1 MLTRALVGL
10 TALALLAGC
19 GSNGTPAAGPTDAPG
34 ASRSP
39 VPEASVTAGPTGGA
53 LNPDPSQDPALSA
66 FYAQKLSWHRC
77 DAAQCAKVTVPIDW
91 AAPDGATIKL
101 AINRRPA
108 TGPGQKIGALLT
120 NPGGPGASGV
130 EFVNQAAAGVS
141 ASVRARY
148 DLIGFDPRGVGD
160 SAPIHCLTDRQ
171 LDAALSVD
179 PTPDDAADLDDVTHE
194 ARVFADGCKQNGA
207 LLAHM
212 GTVDVARDMDVIRAV
227 VGDTK
232 LHYLGYSYG
241 TYLGAIYAA
250 LFPGHIGRMV
260 LDGVLDPALTNTQ
273 IMLGQAQGFQLA
285 YTSFVND
292 CLAHRPCALGSS
304 ADQVTSRVRG
314 LLKKLDS
321 TPIRGVGSRK
331 LNEAMASLGL
341 LAGMYAKARWEF
353 LRASLV
359 AAYLGDGSGLL
370 QLADEYTRR
379 GPDGHYEDNGNESIY
394 AVNCVDHPGGSS
406 PQEIRAQLPAL
417 ERASPLFGDFIGW
430 GALPCDFWPVHSDVT
445 PAPVTAPGAPPI
457 LVLGT
462 TRDPATPFQ
471 WSKNLV
477 AELSSGVLLAHDGDG
492 HTAYGHGE
500 DCVDS
505 KVNRYLLTGTTPA
518 AGTQC

>member
-1 MLTRALVGL
+1 MLIRSMAAL
-10 TALALLAGC
+10 TAVALLAGC
-19 GSNGTPAAGPTDAPG
+19 GSNGTTAPA
-34 ASRSP
+34 
-39 VPEASVTAGPTGGA
+39 PTGSPSA
-53 LNPDPSQDPALSA
+53 TTSATPSATAPTQDPAQDPALA
-66 FYAQKLSWHRC
+66 RFYGQKLSWRTC
-77 DAAQCAKVTVPIDW
+77 GAADCAKVTVPIDW
-91 AAPDGATIKL
+91 AKPDGATIKL
-101 AINRRPA
+101 AINRLRA
-108 TGPGQKIGALLT
+108 TGPGQRLGSLLT

-130 EFVNQAAAGVS
+130 GFVDVAAAGVGV
-141 ASVRARY
+141 SVRARY
-148 DLIGFDPRGVGD
+148 DVIGFDPRGVGA
-160 SAPIHCLTDRQ
+160 SAPIHCLTDHQ

-179 PTPDDAADLDDVTHE
+179 PTPDDAADLDDVEHE

-212 GTVDVARDMDVIRAV
+212 STVDVARDMDVIRAA
-227 VGDTK
+227 VGDDK

-241 TYLGAIYAA
+241 TYLGAIYAG
-250 LFPGHIGRMV
+250 LFPTHIGRMV
-260 LDGVLDPALTNTQ
+260 LDGVLDPALTNAQ

-285 YTSFVND
+285 YNSFVDD

-304 ADQVTSRVRG
+304 ADQVTERVRTM
-314 LLKKLDS
+314 LKKLD
-321 TPIRGVGSRK
+321 TKPIKATGSRK
-331 LNEAMASLGL
+331 LNEAMATIGL
-341 LAGMYAKARWEF
+341 LAGMYAKSRWEF
-353 LRASLV
+353 LRASLI

-394 AVNCVDHPGGSS
+394 AVNCLDHPGDSS
-406 PQEIRAQLPAL
+406 PDDIRAQLPAL

-430 GALPCDFWPVHSDVT
+430 GALPCDYWPVSST
-445 PAPVTAPGAPPI
+445 MKPAPVNAPGAPPI

-505 KVNRYLLTGTTPA
+505 KVNKYLLTGTTPA
-518 AGTQC
+518 KGTTC

>member
-1 MLTRALVGL
+1 MLTRTLVAVTG
-10 TALALLAGC
+10 LALLAGC
-19 GSNGTPAAGPTDAPG
+19 GSKGMPQSYGGPPSASATPGQSSTPGPTSG
-34 ASRSP
+34 
-39 VPEASVTAGPTGGA
+39 TLT
-53 LNPDPSQDPALSA
+53 PDPSEDPALA
-66 FYAQKLSWHRC
+66 TFYEQKVSWRTC
-77 DAAQCAKVTVPIDW
+77 GDAQCAKVTVPIDW
-91 AAPDGATIKL
+91 ATPDGATIKL
-101 AINRRPA
+101 AINRLRA
-108 TGPGQKIGALLT
+108 TGPGAKIGALLT

-130 EFVNQAAAGVS
+130 GFVQQAAAGVG

-148 DLIGFDPRGVGD
+148 DLVGFDPRGVGG

-171 LDAALSVD
+171 LDAALAVD
-179 PTPDDAADLDDVTHE
+179 PTPDDDADLADVQHE
-194 ARVFADGCKQNGA
+194 ARVFANGCKQNGA
-207 LLAHM
+207 LLGHM

-227 VGDTK
+227 VGDDK

-241 TYLGAIYAA
+241 TYLGAIYAG

-260 LDGVLDPALTNTQ
+260 LDGVLDPALTNSQ

-285 YTSFVND
+285 YNSFVED
-292 CLAHRPCALGSS
+292 CLAHKPCALGNS
-304 ADQVTSRVRG
+304 ADQVTSRLRA
-314 LLKKLDS
+314 LLKKLDDK
-321 TPIRGVGSRK
+321 PIKGVGTRK
-331 LNEAMASLGL
+331 LNEAMATIGL
-341 LAGMYAKARWEF
+341 LAGMYAKSRWEY

-370 QLADEYTRR
+370 QLSDDYTRR
-379 GPDGHYEDNGNESIY
+379 GPDGHYTDNGNESIY
-394 AVNCVDHPGGSS
+394 AVNCLDHPGESS
-406 PQEIRAQLPAL
+406 PQDIRAQLPAL

-430 GALPCDFWPVHSDVT
+430 GALPCDYWPVQSDV
-445 PAPVTAPGAPPI
+445 APGPVNAPGAPPI

-477 AELSSGVLLAHDGDG
+477 GELSSGVLLAHDGDG

-518 AGTQC
+518 VGTQC

>member
-1 MLTRALVGL
+1 
-10 TALALLAGC
+10 
-19 GSNGTPAAGPTDAPG
+19 
-34 ASRSP
+34 
-39 VPEASVTAGPTGGA
+39 
-53 LNPDPSQDPALSA
+53 
-66 FYAQKLSWHRC
+66 
-77 DAAQCAKVTVPIDW
+77 
-91 AAPDGATIKL
+91 
-101 AINRRPA
+101 
-108 TGPGQKIGALLT
+108 
-120 NPGGPGASGV
+120 
-130 EFVNQAAAGVS
+130 
-141 ASVRARY
+141 
-148 DLIGFDPRGVGD
+148 
-160 SAPIHCLTDRQ
+160 
-171 LDAALSVD
+171 LSVD

-194 ARVFADGCKQNGA
+194 ARVFADGCRKNGA

-212 GTVDVARDMDVIRAV
+212 GTVNVARDMDVIRAV
-227 VGDTK
+227 VGDVK

-241 TYLGAIYAA
+241 TYLGAIYAG
-250 LFPGHIGRMV
+250 LFPTRVGRMV
-260 LDGVLDPALTNTQ
+260 LDGVLDPALTNPQ

-304 ADQVTSRVRG
+304 AEQITGRVRG
-314 LLKKLDS
+314 LLKKLDAA
-321 TPIRGVGSRK
+321 PIKGEGARK
-331 LNEAMASLGL
+331 LNEAMATLGL
-341 LAGMYAKARWEF
+341 LAGMYAKSRWEF

-379 GPDGHYEDNGNESIY
+379 GPDGHYQDNGNESIY
-394 AVNCVDHPGGSS
+394 AVNCLDHPGGSS
-406 PQEIRAQLPAL
+406 PEEIRAQLPAL

-430 GALPCDFWPVHSDVT
+430 GALPCDFWPVRSGVT

-505 KVNRYLLTGTTPA
+505 KVNRYLLTGATPA
-518 AGTQC
+518 PGTTC